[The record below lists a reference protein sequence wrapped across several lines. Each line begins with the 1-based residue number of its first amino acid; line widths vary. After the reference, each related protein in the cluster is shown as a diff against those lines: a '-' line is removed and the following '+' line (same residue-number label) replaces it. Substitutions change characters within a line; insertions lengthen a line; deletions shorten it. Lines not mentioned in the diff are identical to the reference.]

1 VQYNY
6 EKLYPKRSLESLG
19 LFRKECKICHR
30 YFWTF
35 DKNREICGDH
45 ENYGFI
51 NNPVGKK
58 LKYREVWESFSK
70 YLNKRGY
77 AIINRYPVVARW
89 RDDIDFV
96 IASIADFQPWV
107 VEGYT
112 EPPSKKLTV
121 PQFCLRFN
129 DVRNVGLTG
138 RHYTGFVM
146 IGQHAFVKPEEYDM
160 NQYFLDLY
168 YWFEDNN
175 FPMNEFIFHEDKW
188 EGGGNG
194 GTSIEFF
201 IRGLEVANQVY
212 MQYKI
217 INNEWIELDK
227 LKVLDMGMGQER
239 VSWITNGT
247 STSYDIVFPNTIK
260 FLLDNIKYEIDIDLL
275 SKISMYSSLFD
286 FEKNDIKSFEEFLKE
301 KGIDP
306 KNNIEIMRAIYS
318 ISDHI
323 RSLYIAISDGALPS
337 NIGGNYNLRLIARR
351 MFYFIDK
358 YFEIKDIEDFIR
370 KLLIKISEDWYEEKL
385 KENINEIIDILKY
398 EYEKYLEVK
407 KNAQK
412 ILNNLKNID
421 TKKIFELYT
430 SYGISLEIIEDINPD
445 IKINREELNKLI
457 EEHKE
462 KSKKIKKE
470 EKLNLKLNYQET
482 YKSFYESWKKYYDIG
497 KLIGI
502 EDEYLIFDRT
512 VFYPTK
518 GGQVNDT
525 GYIFNLDKIKDYS
538 REILNNYDFPY
549 YVKEI
554 LEDYLN
560 GNKIEGFENYFAKV
574 VDVIEYEKVILHK
587 IDRKVNWDKNS
598 NILQIIDKDRRYK
611 ISRHHTATHLLTSV
625 LRKIYGNH
633 IWQAGAEKDEYE
645 GKLDVTHYKIPS
657 YNEIKLIEKELNK
670 IILEGRKINKF
681 YLLRNEAEE
690 KYGFII
696 YQGGFIPETKLRIVE
711 IENTDVEACS
721 GTHLDNTLEIGLVKI
736 KSVEKIA
743 DGLIRFRFV
752 AGDRVIEEFED
763 YEEKILDIKNKY
775 NIDINNLNNY
785 IEKINKERDE
795 YNKKLNLILDE
806 YIKNNIKDGKLYL
819 ETNLYISDIIKYV
832 LKYKNLIND
841 INLKCK
847 DGIINL
853 KEGEKKV
860 DKFYIKKVN

>member
-1 VQYNY
+1 VQSNY
-6 EKLYPKRSLESLG
+6 EKLYPKKALESLD
-19 LFRKECKICHR
+19 LTRKKCGICGK
-30 YFWTF
+30 YFWTS
-35 DKNREICGDH
+35 DKNREVCGDH

-58 LKYREVWESFSK
+58 LSYREVWENFSK
-70 YLNKRGY
+70 YLNKRDY
-77 AIINRYPVVARW
+77 ATINRYPVVARW

-107 VEGYT
+107 VEGYA

-146 IGQHAFVKPEEYDM
+146 IGQHAFVKPEEYDI

-175 FPMNEFIFHEDKW
+175 FPMDEFLFHEDKW

-201 IRGLEVANQVY
+201 IKGLEVANQVY

-239 VSWITNGT
+239 VAWITNGT
-247 STSYDIVFPNTIK
+247 STSYDIVFPNTMK

-286 FEKNDIKSFEEFLKE
+286 FEKNDIRSFEEFLKE

-337 NIGGNYNLRLIARR
+337 NIGGNYNLRLVARR

-358 YFEIKDIEDFIR
+358 HFEINDIEDFLR

-385 KENINEIIDILKY
+385 KENINEIVDILKY
-398 EYEKYLEVK
+398 EYEKYVEVK

-412 ILNNLKNID
+412 ILNNLKNVD

-430 SYGISLEIIEDINPD
+430 SYGISLEIIEDINPN

-462 KSKKIKKE
+462 KSKKIRKE
-470 EKLNLKLNYQET
+470 EKLNLNINYSET
-482 YKSFYESWKKYYDIG
+482 YKLFYESWKKYYDIG
-497 KLIGI
+497 KLMGI
-502 EDEYLIFDRT
+502 ENEYLIFDRT

-518 GGQVNDT
+518 GGQVNDI
-525 GYIFNLDKIKDYS
+525 GYVFNLDEIKNYS

-554 LEDYLN
+554 LKDYLS
-560 GNKIEGFENYFAKV
+560 GNKVEGFVNYYARV
-574 VDVIEYEKVILHK
+574 IDVIEYEKIILHK
-587 IDRKVNWDKNS
+587 IDRKINWDKNS
-598 NILQIIDKDRRYK
+598 NILQIIDKDRRYR
-611 ISRHHTATHLLTSV
+611 ISRHHTATHLLTFV

-633 IWQAGAEKDEYE
+633 IWQAGAEKNEYE
-645 GKLDVTHYKIPS
+645 GKLDVTHYKVPS
-657 YNEIKLIEKELNK
+657 YNEIKLIERELNK
-670 IILEGRKINKF
+670 TILEGRKINKF

-752 AGDRVIEEFED
+752 AGDRVIEEFEN
-763 YEEKILDIKNKY
+763 YEEKILDIKSKY
-775 NIDINNLNNY
+775 NVDINNLNNY
-785 IEKINKERDE
+785 IEKINKEREE
-795 YNKKLNLILDE
+795 YNKKLNIVLEE

-819 ETNLYISDIIKYV
+819 ETSLYISDIIKYV
-832 LKYKNLIND
+832 LKYKDLIND

>member
-1 VQYNY
+1 VQSNY
-6 EKLYPKRSLESLG
+6 EKLYPKKALESLG
-19 LFRKECKICHR
+19 LIRKKCRICGK
-30 YFWTF
+30 YFWTS
-35 DKNREICGDH
+35 DKNREVCGDH

-58 LKYREVWESFSK
+58 LEYNEVWENFSK

-129 DVRNVGLTG
+129 DIKNVGLTG

-146 IGQHAFVKPEEYDM
+146 IGQHAFVKPEEYDI

-212 MQYKI
+212 MQYRI
-217 INNEWIELDK
+217 INNEWIELYK

-239 VSWITNGT
+239 VAWVTNGT
-247 STSYDIVFPNTIK
+247 STSYDVVFPNTIK

-301 KGIDP
+301 RGIDP

-358 YFEIKDIEDFIR
+358 YFEVNDIEDFLR
-370 KLLIKISEDWYEEKL
+370 KLLIKISDDWYEEKL
-385 KENINEIIDILKY
+385 KENINEIVDILKY
-398 EYEKYLEVK
+398 EYEKYVEVK

-412 ILNNLKNID
+412 ILNNLKNFD

-430 SYGISLEIIEDINPD
+430 SYGISLEIIEDINPN

-457 EEHKE
+457 EKHKE

-470 EKLNLKLNYQET
+470 ERLNLNINYSET

-502 EDEYLIFDRT
+502 EKEYLIFDRT

-518 GGQVNDT
+518 GGQVNDI
-525 GYIFNLDKIKDYS
+525 GYIFNLDEIKNYS
-538 REILNNYDFPY
+538 KEILNNYDFPY
-549 YVKEI
+549 YVKEV
-554 LEDYLN
+554 LKDYLN
-560 GNKIEGFENYFAKV
+560 GNKVEGFENYYAKV
-574 VDVIEYEKVILHK
+574 IDVIEYEKIILHK
-587 IDRKVNWDKNS
+587 IDRKINWNKNS
-598 NILQIIDKDRRYK
+598 NILQIIDKDRRYR

-625 LRKIYGNH
+625 LREIYGNH
-633 IWQAGAEKDEYE
+633 IWQAGAEKNEYE
-645 GKLDVTHYKIPS
+645 GKLDVTHYKVPS
-657 YNEIKLIEKELNK
+657 YNEIKLIEIELNK

-681 YLLRNEAEE
+681 YLLRNEAEK

-752 AGDRVIEEFED
+752 AGDRVIEEFEN

-775 NIDINNLNNY
+775 NVDISNLNNY
-785 IEKINKERDE
+785 IEKIYKERDE
-795 YNKKLNLILDE
+795 YNKKLNIILEE

-832 LKYKNLIND
+832 LKYRDLIKD

>member
-1 VQYNY
+1 VQSNY

-19 LFRKECKICHR
+19 LFRKKCKICGR

-146 IGQHAFVKPEEYDM
+146 IGQHAFVKPEEYDI

-239 VSWITNGT
+239 VAWITNGT

-286 FEKNDIKSFEEFLKE
+286 FENNDIKSFEEFLKE

-358 YFEIKDIEDFIR
+358 YFEVNDIEDFLR

-385 KENINEIIDILKY
+385 KENINEIVDILKY

-430 SYGISLEIIEDINPD
+430 SYGISLEIIEDINPN

-462 KSKKIKKE
+462 KSKKVKKE
-470 EKLNLKLNYQET
+470 EKLNLKLNYPET

-525 GYIFNLDKIKDYS
+525 GYIFNLDEIKNYS
-538 REILNNYDFPY
+538 RDILNNYDFPY

-554 LEDYLN
+554 LKDYLN

-574 VDVIEYEKVILHK
+574 IDVIEYEKIILHK

-598 NILQIIDKDRRYK
+598 NILQIIDKDRRYR

-633 IWQAGAEKDEYE
+633 IWQAGAEKNEYE
-645 GKLDVTHYKIPS
+645 GKLDVTHYKVPS

-795 YNKKLNLILDE
+795 YNKKLNLILEE

>member
-1 VQYNY
+1 VQSDY
-6 EKLYPKRSLESLG
+6 EKLYPKKSLESLG
-19 LFRKECKICHR
+19 LFRKKCKICGR
-30 YFWTF
+30 YFWTS

-58 LKYREVWESFSK
+58 LKYNEVWENFSK
-70 YLNKRGY
+70 YLNKKGY

-129 DVRNVGLTG
+129 DIRNVGLTG

-146 IGQHAFVKPEEYDM
+146 IGQHAFVKPEEYDI

-175 FPMNEFIFHEDKW
+175 FPMNEFLFHEDKW

-217 INNEWIELDK
+217 VNNEWIELDK

-239 VSWITNGT
+239 VAWITNGT
-247 STSYDIVFPNTIK
+247 NTSYDIVFPNTIK
-260 FLLDNIKYEIDIDLL
+260 FLLDNIKYEIDLDLL

-306 KNNIEIMRAIYS
+306 KNNIEIVRAIYS

-358 YFEIKDIEDFIR
+358 YFEINDIEDFLR

-385 KENINEIIDILKY
+385 RENINEIVDILKY
-398 EYEKYLEVK
+398 EYEKYVEVK

-430 SYGISLEIIEDINPD
+430 SYGISLEIIEDINPN

-462 KSKKIKKE
+462 KSRKIKKE
-470 EKLNLKLNYQET
+470 EKLNLELNYPET

-525 GYIFNLDKIKDYS
+525 GYIFNLDEIKNYS
-538 REILNNYDFPY
+538 KDILNNYNFPY

-554 LEDYLN
+554 LKDYLN

-574 VDVIEYEKVILHK
+574 IDVIEYEKIILHK
-587 IDRKVNWDKNS
+587 VDRKINWDKNS
-598 NILQIIDKDRRYK
+598 NILQIIDKDRRYR

-625 LRKIYGNH
+625 LRKMYGNH
-633 IWQAGAEKDEYE
+633 IWQAGAEKNEYE
-645 GKLDVTHYKIPS
+645 GKLDVIHYKVPS

-721 GTHLDNTLEIGLVKI
+721 GTHLDNTLEIGLIKI

-763 YEEKILDIKNKY
+763 YEEKILDIRNKY
-775 NIDINNLNNY
+775 NVDINNLNNY

-795 YNKKLNLILDE
+795 YNKKLNIILEE

-819 ETNLYISDIIKYV
+819 ETNLYVSDIIKYV
-832 LKYKNLIND
+832 LKYKDLIND

-860 DKFYIKKVN
+860 DKFYIKKLN

>member
-1 VQYNY
+1 VQSNY
-6 EKLYPKRSLESLG
+6 EKLYPKRALESLG
-19 LFRKECKICHR
+19 LIRKKCRICGK
-30 YFWTF
+30 YFWTY
-35 DKNREICGDH
+35 DKNREVCGDH

-58 LKYREVWESFSK
+58 LSYREVWENFSK
-70 YLNKRGY
+70 YLNRRGY

-112 EPPSKKLTV
+112 EPPSKKLTI

-146 IGQHAFVKPEEYDM
+146 IGQHAFVKPGEYDI

-217 INNEWIELDK
+217 VNNEWIELDK

-239 VSWITNGT
+239 VAWITNGT

-318 ISDHI
+318 ISDHV

-358 YFEIKDIEDFIR
+358 YFEINDIEDFLR

-398 EYEKYLEVK
+398 EYEKYVEVK

-430 SYGISLEIIEDINPD
+430 SYGISLEIIEDINPN

-462 KSKKIKKE
+462 KSKKIRKE
-470 EKLNLKLNYQET
+470 EKLNLNINYPET

-502 EDEYLIFDRT
+502 ENEYLIFDRT

-525 GYIFNLDKIKDYS
+525 GYIFNLDEIKNYS

-554 LEDYLN
+554 LKDYLN
-560 GNKIEGFENYFAKV
+560 GKKVEGFENYYAKV
-574 VDVIEYEKVILHK
+574 IDVIEYEKIILHK
-587 IDRKVNWDKNS
+587 IDRKINWDKNS
-598 NILQIIDKDRRYK
+598 NILQIIDKDRRYG

-633 IWQAGAEKDEYE
+633 IWQAGAEKNEYE
-645 GKLDVTHYKIPS
+645 GKLDVTHYKVPS
-657 YNEIKLIEKELNK
+657 YNEIKLIERELNK

-690 KYGFII
+690 RYGFII

-736 KSVEKIA
+736 RSVEKIA

-763 YEEKILDIKNKY
+763 YEEKILDIKSKY
-775 NIDINNLNNY
+775 NVDINNLNNY
-785 IEKINKERDE
+785 IEKINREREE
-795 YNKKLNLILDE
+795 YNKKLNIILEE

-832 LKYKNLIND
+832 LKYKDLIKD
-841 INLKCK
+841 INLKCR

>member
-1 VQYNY
+1 VQSDY
-6 EKLYPKRSLESLG
+6 EKLYPKKSLESLG
-19 LFRKECKICHR
+19 LFRKKCKICGR
-30 YFWTF
+30 YFWTS

-58 LKYREVWESFSK
+58 LKYNEVWENFSK

-112 EPPSKKLTV
+112 EPPSKKLTI

-146 IGQHAFVKPEEYDM
+146 IGQHAFLKPEEYDI

-217 INNEWIELDK
+217 VNNEWIELDK

-239 VSWITNGT
+239 VAWITNGT

-260 FLLDNIKYEIDIDLL
+260 FLLDNIKYEIDLDLL

-286 FEKNDIKSFEEFLKE
+286 FEKNDIKYFEEFLKE
-301 KGIDP
+301 KRIDP

-358 YFEIKDIEDFIR
+358 YFEINDIEDFLR

-385 KENINEIIDILKY
+385 KKNINEIVDILKY

-421 TKKIFELYT
+421 TKKIFDLYT
-430 SYGISLEIIEDINPD
+430 SYGISLEIIEDINPN

-462 KSKKIKKE
+462 KSKKIRKE
-470 EKLNLKLNYQET
+470 EKLNLKLNYPET

-525 GYIFNLDKIKDYS
+525 GYIFNLDEIKNYS
-538 REILNNYDFPY
+538 KDILNKYDFPY
-549 YVKEI
+549 YVKEV
-554 LEDYLN
+554 LKDYLN
-560 GNKIEGFENYFAKV
+560 GNKIDGFENYFAKV
-574 VDVIEYEKVILHK
+574 IDVIEYEKIILHK
-587 IDRKVNWDKNS
+587 IDRKINWDKNS
-598 NILQIIDKDRRYK
+598 NILQIIDKDRRYR

-625 LRKIYGNH
+625 LRKMYGNH
-633 IWQAGAEKDEYE
+633 IWQAGAEKNEYE
-645 GKLDVTHYKIPS
+645 GKLDITHYKVPS

-696 YQGGFIPETKLRIVE
+696 YQGGFIPETRLRIVE

-763 YEEKILDIKNKY
+763 YEEKILDIRNKY
-775 NIDINNLNNY
+775 NVDINNLNNY

-795 YNKKLNLILDE
+795 YNKKLNIILEE

-819 ETNLYISDIIKYV
+819 ETNLYISDVIKYV

>member
-1 VQYNY
+1 VQSNY
-6 EKLYPKRSLESLG
+6 EKLYPKKALESLG
-19 LFRKECKICHR
+19 LIRRKCKICGK
-30 YFWTF
+30 YFWTS
-35 DKNREICGDH
+35 DKNREVCGDH

-58 LKYREVWESFSK
+58 LSYKEVWENFSK
-70 YLNKRGY
+70 YLSKRGY

-146 IGQHAFVKPEEYDM
+146 IGQHAFVKPEEYDI

-175 FPMNEFIFHEDKW
+175 FPMNEFLFHEDKW

-217 INNEWIELDK
+217 VNNEWIELSK

-239 VSWITNGT
+239 VTWITNGT

-260 FLLDNIKYEIDIDLL
+260 FLLDNTKYEIDIDLL

-337 NIGGNYNLRLIARR
+337 NIGGNYNLRLVARR

-358 YFEIKDIEDFIR
+358 YFEINDIEDFLR

-385 KENINEIIDILKY
+385 RENINEIIDILKY
-398 EYEKYLEVK
+398 EYEKYVEVK

-412 ILNNLKNID
+412 ILNNLKNVN

-430 SYGISLEIIEDINPD
+430 SYGISLEIIEDINPN

-462 KSKKIKKE
+462 KSKKIRKE
-470 EKLNLKLNYQET
+470 EKLNLNINYPET

-502 EDEYLIFDRT
+502 ENEYLIFDKT

-525 GYIFNLDKIKDYS
+525 GYIFNLDEIKDYS
-538 REILNNYDFPY
+538 REILDNYDFPY

-554 LEDYLN
+554 LKDYLN
-560 GNKIEGFENYFAKV
+560 GKKVEGFENYYAKV
-574 VDVIEYEKVILHK
+574 IDVIEYEKIILHK
-587 IDRKVNWDKNS
+587 IDRKINWNENS
-598 NILQIIDKDRRYK
+598 NILQIIDKDRRYR

-625 LRKIYGNH
+625 LRKMYGNH
-633 IWQAGAEKDEYE
+633 IWQAGAEKNEYE
-645 GKLDVTHYKIPS
+645 GKLDVTHYKVPS
-657 YNEIKLIEKELNK
+657 YNEIKLIERELNK
-670 IILEGRKINKF
+670 IVLEGRKINKF

-690 KYGFII
+690 RYGFII

-752 AGDRVIEEFED
+752 AGDRVIEEFEN
-763 YEEKILDIKNKY
+763 YEEKILDIKSKY
-775 NIDINNLNNY
+775 NVDINNLNNY
-785 IEKINKERDE
+785 IEKINREREE
-795 YNKKLNLILDE
+795 YNKKLNIILEE

-819 ETNLYISDIIKYV
+819 ETSLYISDIIKYV
-832 LKYKNLIND
+832 LKYKDLIKD
-841 INLKCK
+841 INLKCR

>member
-1 VQYNY
+1 MQSNY

-19 LFRKECKICHR
+19 LFRKKCKICGR
-30 YFWTF
+30 YFWTS

-58 LKYREVWESFSK
+58 LEYKEVWESFSK

-146 IGQHAFVKPEEYDM
+146 IGQHAFVRPEEYDM

-247 STSYDIVFPNTIK
+247 STSYDNVFPKTIK
-260 FLLDNIKYEIDIDLL
+260 FLLDNIKYEIDLDLL

-358 YFEIKDIEDFIR
+358 YFEINDIEDFLR

-385 KENINEIIDILKY
+385 KGNINEIVDILKY

-430 SYGISLEIIEDINPD
+430 SYGISLEIIEDINPN

-462 KSKKIKKE
+462 KSKKVKKE
-470 EKLNLKLNYQET
+470 EKLNLKLNYPET
-482 YKSFYESWKKYYDIG
+482 YKPFYESWKKYYDIG

-502 EDEYLIFDRT
+502 ENEYLIFDRT

-525 GYIFNLDKIKDYS
+525 GYIFNLDEIKNYS
-538 REILNNYDFPY
+538 KEILNNYDFPY

-554 LEDYLN
+554 LKDYLN

-574 VDVIEYEKVILHK
+574 IDVIEYEKIILHK
-587 IDRKVNWDKNS
+587 IDRKINWDRNS
-598 NILQIIDKDRRYK
+598 NVLQIIDKDRRYR

-633 IWQAGAEKDEYE
+633 IWQAGAEKNEYE
-645 GKLDVTHYKIPS
+645 GKLDVTHYKVPS
-657 YNEIKLIEKELNK
+657 YNEIKLIERELNK

-690 KYGFII
+690 KYGFTI

-785 IEKINKERDE
+785 IEKISKERDE
-795 YNKKLNLILDE
+795 YNKKLNIILEE

-819 ETNLYISDIIKYV
+819 ETNLYVSDIIKYI
-832 LKYKNLIND
+832 LKYKDLIND

>member
-1 VQYNY
+1 MQSNY

-19 LFRKECKICHR
+19 LFRKKCKICGR

-146 IGQHAFVKPEEYDM
+146 IGQHAFVKPEEYDI

-239 VSWITNGT
+239 VAWITNGT

-286 FEKNDIKSFEEFLKE
+286 FENNDIKSFEEFLKE

-358 YFEIKDIEDFIR
+358 YFEVNDIEDFLR

-385 KENINEIIDILKY
+385 KENINEIVDILKY

-430 SYGISLEIIEDINPD
+430 SYGISLEIIEDINPN

-462 KSKKIKKE
+462 KSKKVKKE
-470 EKLNLKLNYQET
+470 EKLNLKLNYPET

-525 GYIFNLDKIKDYS
+525 GYIFNLDEIKNYS
-538 REILNNYDFPY
+538 RDILNNYDFPY

-554 LEDYLN
+554 LKDYLN

-574 VDVIEYEKVILHK
+574 IDVIEYEKIILHK

-598 NILQIIDKDRRYK
+598 NILQIIDKDRRYR

-633 IWQAGAEKDEYE
+633 IWQAGAEKNEYE
-645 GKLDVTHYKIPS
+645 GKLDVTHYKVPS

-795 YNKKLNLILDE
+795 YNKKLNLILEE

-860 DKFYIKKVN
+860 DKFYIKKAN

>member
-1 VQYNY
+1 VQSNY
-6 EKLYPKRSLESLG
+6 EKLYPKKALESLG
-19 LFRKECKICHR
+19 LIRKKCRICGK
-30 YFWTF
+30 YFWTS
-35 DKNREICGDH
+35 DKNREVCGDH

-58 LKYREVWESFSK
+58 LSYREVWEDFSK
-70 YLNKRGY
+70 YLNKNGY
-77 AIINRYPVVARW
+77 ATINRYPVVARW

-107 VEGYT
+107 VEGYI

-146 IGQHAFVKPEEYDM
+146 IGQHAFVKPEEYDI

-175 FPMNEFIFHEDKW
+175 FPMNEFLFHEDKW

-201 IRGLEVANQVY
+201 IKGLEVANQVY
-212 MQYKI
+212 MQYRI
-217 INNEWIELDK
+217 INNEWIELSK

-239 VSWITNGT
+239 VAWITNGT

-260 FLLDNIKYEIDIDLL
+260 FLLDNIKYEIDTDLL

-358 YFEIKDIEDFIR
+358 YFEINDIEAFLR

-385 KENINEIIDILKY
+385 KENINEIVDILKY
-398 EYEKYLEVK
+398 EYEKYVEVK

-412 ILNNLKNID
+412 ILNNLKNVD

-430 SYGISLEIIEDINPD
+430 SYGISLEIIEDINPN
-445 IKINREELNKLI
+445 IKINKEELNKLI

-462 KSKKIKKE
+462 KSKKIRKE
-470 EKLNLKLNYQET
+470 ERLNLNINYPET

-502 EDEYLIFDRT
+502 ENEYLIFDRT

-518 GGQVNDT
+518 GGQINDT
-525 GYIFNLDKIKDYS
+525 GYIFNLDEIKNYS

-554 LEDYLN
+554 LKDYLN
-560 GNKIEGFENYFAKV
+560 GNKVEGFENYYAKV
-574 VDVIEYEKVILHK
+574 IDVIEYEKIILHK
-587 IDRKVNWDKNS
+587 IDRKINWGKNS
-598 NILQIIDKDRRYK
+598 NVLQIIDKDRRYR

-633 IWQAGAEKDEYE
+633 IWQAGAEKNEYE
-645 GKLDVTHYKIPS
+645 GKLDVTHYKVPS
-657 YNEIKLIEKELNK
+657 YNEIKLIERELNK
-670 IILEGRKINKF
+670 IILEGRRINKF

-690 KYGFII
+690 RYGFII

-775 NIDINNLNNY
+775 NVDINNLNNY

-795 YNKKLNLILDE
+795 YNKKLNIILEE

-819 ETNLYISDIIKYV
+819 ETSLYISDIIKHV
-832 LKYKNLIND
+832 LKYKDLIND

>member
-1 VQYNY
+1 VQSNY
-6 EKLYPKRSLESLG
+6 EKLYPKKSLESLG
-19 LFRKECKICHR
+19 LFRKKCKICGR
-30 YFWTF
+30 YFWNF
-35 DKNREICGDH
+35 DKNRDICGDH

-51 NNPVGKK
+51 NNHVGKK

-70 YLNKRGY
+70 YLNRRGY

-112 EPPSKKLTV
+112 EPPSKKLIV

-146 IGQHAFVKPEEYDM
+146 IGQHAFVKPEEYDI

-239 VSWITNGT
+239 VAWITNGT

-260 FLLDNIKYEIDIDLL
+260 FLLDNIKYGIDIDLL

-358 YFEIKDIEDFIR
+358 YFEINDIEDFIR

-385 KENINEIIDILKY
+385 KENINEIVDILKH

-430 SYGISLEIIEDINPD
+430 SYGISLEIIEDRNPN
-445 IKINREELNKLI
+445 IKINREELNKLV

-462 KSKKIKKE
+462 KSKEIKKE
-470 EKLNLKLNYQET
+470 EKLNLKLNYLET
-482 YKSFYESWKKYYDIG
+482 YESFYESWKKYYDIG

-525 GYIFNLDKIKDYS
+525 GYIFNLDEIKNYS
-538 REILNNYDFPY
+538 REILNNYDFTY

-554 LEDYLN
+554 LKDYLN

-574 VDVIEYEKVILHK
+574 IDVIEYERIILHK
-587 IDRKVNWDKNS
+587 VDRKINWDNNS
-598 NILQIIDKDRRYK
+598 NILQIIDKDRRYR

-633 IWQAGAEKDEYE
+633 IWQSGAEKNEYE
-645 GKLDVTHYKIPS
+645 GKLDVTHYKVPS

-696 YQGGFIPETKLRIVE
+696 YQGGFIPEKKLRIVE

-736 KSVEKIA
+736 KSVEKVA

-763 YEEKILDIKNKY
+763 FEEKILDIKNKY

-832 LKYKNLIND
+832 LKYKDLIND

-860 DKFYIKKVN
+860 DKFYIKKLN

>member
-1 VQYNY
+1 VQSNY
-6 EKLYPKRSLESLG
+6 EKLYPKKALESLG
-19 LFRKECKICHR
+19 LIRKKCKICGK
-30 YFWTF
+30 YFWTS
-35 DKNREICGDH
+35 DKNREVCGDH

-58 LKYREVWESFSK
+58 LSYREVWENFSK

-112 EPPSKKLTV
+112 EPPSKKLTI

-146 IGQHAFVKPEEYDM
+146 IGQHAFVKPEEYDI

-217 INNEWIELDK
+217 VNNEWIELSK

-239 VSWITNGT
+239 VAWITNGT

-318 ISDHI
+318 ISDHV

-358 YFEIKDIEDFIR
+358 YFEINDIEDFLR

-398 EYEKYLEVK
+398 EYEKYVEVK

-412 ILNNLKNID
+412 ILNNLKNVD

-430 SYGISLEIIEDINPD
+430 SYGISLEIIEDINPN

-462 KSKKIKKE
+462 KSKKIRKE
-470 EKLNLKLNYQET
+470 EKLNLNINYPET

-502 EDEYLIFDRT
+502 ENEYLIFDRT

-518 GGQVNDT
+518 GGQINDT
-525 GYIFNLDKIKDYS
+525 GYIFNLDEIKNYS

-554 LEDYLN
+554 LKDYLN
-560 GNKIEGFENYFAKV
+560 GKKVEGFENYYAKV
-574 VDVIEYEKVILHK
+574 IDVIEYEKIILHK
-587 IDRKVNWDKNS
+587 IDRKINWNKNS
-598 NILQIIDKDRRYK
+598 NILQIIDKDRRYR

-633 IWQAGAEKDEYE
+633 IWQAGAEKNEYE
-645 GKLDVTHYKIPS
+645 GKLDVTHYKVPS
-657 YNEIKLIEKELNK
+657 YNEIKLIERELNK

-690 KYGFII
+690 IYGFII

-763 YEEKILDIKNKY
+763 YEEKILDIKSKY
-775 NIDINNLNNY
+775 NVDINNLNNY
-785 IEKINKERDE
+785 IEKINKEREE
-795 YNKKLNLILDE
+795 YNKKLNIILEE

-832 LKYKNLIND
+832 LKYKDLIKD
-841 INLKCK
+841 INLKCR

>member
-1 VQYNY
+1 MQSNY

-19 LFRKECKICHR
+19 LFRKKCKICGR
-30 YFWTF
+30 YFWTS

-58 LKYREVWESFSK
+58 LEYKEVWESFSK
-70 YLNKRGY
+70 YLNKKGY

-146 IGQHAFVKPEEYDM
+146 IGQHAFVRPEEYDM

-239 VSWITNGT
+239 VAWITNGT
-247 STSYDIVFPNTIK
+247 STSYDIVFPKTIK
-260 FLLDNIKYEIDIDLL
+260 FLLDNIKYEIDLDLL

-286 FEKNDIKSFEEFLKE
+286 FEKNDIKSFEEFLKG

-306 KNNIEIMRAIYS
+306 KNNVEIMRAIYS

-358 YFEIKDIEDFIR
+358 YFEINDIEDFLR

-385 KENINEIIDILKY
+385 KENINEIVDILKY

-430 SYGISLEIIEDINPD
+430 SYGISLEIIEDINPN

-470 EKLNLKLNYQET
+470 EKLNLKLNYLET

-525 GYIFNLDKIKDYS
+525 GYIFNLDEIKNYS
-538 REILNNYDFPY
+538 KEILNNYNFPY

-554 LEDYLN
+554 LKDYLN

-574 VDVIEYEKVILHK
+574 IDVIEYEKIILHK
-587 IDRKVNWDKNS
+587 IDRKINWDINS
-598 NILQIIDKDRRYK
+598 NVLQIIDKDRRYR

-625 LRKIYGNH
+625 LRKMYGNH
-633 IWQAGAEKDEYE
+633 IWQAGAEKNEYE
-645 GKLDVTHYKIPS
+645 GKLDVTHYKVPS

-690 KYGFII
+690 KYGFTI

-785 IEKINKERDE
+785 IEKISKERDE
-795 YNKKLNLILDE
+795 YNKKLNIILEE

-819 ETNLYISDIIKYV
+819 ETNLYVSDVIKYI
-832 LKYKNLIND
+832 LKYKDLIND

-860 DKFYIKKVN
+860 DKFYIKKIN

>member
-1 VQYNY
+1 VQSNY
-6 EKLYPKRSLESLG
+6 EKLYPKKALESLG
-19 LFRKECKICHR
+19 LIRKKCRICGK
-30 YFWTF
+30 YFWTS
-35 DKNREICGDH
+35 DKNREVCGDH

-58 LKYREVWESFSK
+58 LSYREVWEDFSK
-70 YLNKRGY
+70 YLNKNGY
-77 AIINRYPVVARW
+77 ATINRYPVVARW

-107 VEGYT
+107 VEGYI

-146 IGQHAFVKPEEYDM
+146 IGQHAFVKPEEYDI

-175 FPMNEFIFHEDKW
+175 FPMNEFLFHEDKW

-201 IRGLEVANQVY
+201 IKGLEVANQVY
-212 MQYKI
+212 MQYRI
-217 INNEWIELDK
+217 INNEWIELSK

-239 VSWITNGT
+239 VAWITNGT

-260 FLLDNIKYEIDIDLL
+260 FLLDNIKYEIDKDLL

-301 KGIDP
+301 RGIDP

-358 YFEIKDIEDFIR
+358 YFEINDIEDFLR

-385 KENINEIIDILKY
+385 KENINEIVDILKY
-398 EYEKYLEVK
+398 EYEKYVEVK

-412 ILNNLKNID
+412 ILNNLKNVD

-430 SYGISLEIIEDINPD
+430 SYGISLEIIEDINPN
-445 IKINREELNKLI
+445 IKINKEELNKLI

-462 KSKKIKKE
+462 KSKKIRKE
-470 EKLNLKLNYQET
+470 ERLNLNINYPET

-502 EDEYLIFDRT
+502 ENEYLIFDRT

-518 GGQVNDT
+518 GGQINDT
-525 GYIFNLDKIKDYS
+525 GYIFNLDEIKNYS

-554 LEDYLN
+554 LKDYLN
-560 GNKIEGFENYFAKV
+560 GNKVEGFENYYAKV
-574 VDVIEYEKVILHK
+574 IDVIEYEKIILHK
-587 IDRKVNWDKNS
+587 IDRKINWGKNS
-598 NILQIIDKDRRYK
+598 NVLQIIDKDRRYR

-633 IWQAGAEKDEYE
+633 IWQAGAEKNEYE
-645 GKLDVTHYKIPS
+645 GKLDVTHYKVPS
-657 YNEIKLIEKELNK
+657 YNEIKLIERELNK
-670 IILEGRKINKF
+670 IILEGRRINKF

-690 KYGFII
+690 RYGFII

-721 GTHLDNTLEIGLVKI
+721 GTHLDNILEIGLVKI

-775 NIDINNLNNY
+775 NVDINNLNNY

-795 YNKKLNLILDE
+795 YNKKLNIILEE

-819 ETNLYISDIIKYV
+819 ETSLYISDIIKHV
-832 LKYKNLIND
+832 LKYKDLIND

>member
-1 VQYNY
+1 MQSNY

-19 LFRKECKICHR
+19 LFRKKCKICGR
-30 YFWTF
+30 YFWTS

-58 LKYREVWESFSK
+58 LEYKEVWENFSK
-70 YLNKRGY
+70 YLNKKGY

-217 INNEWIELDK
+217 INNEWMELDK

-239 VSWITNGT
+239 VAWITNGT
-247 STSYDIVFPNTIK
+247 STSYDIVFPKTIK
-260 FLLDNIKYEIDIDLL
+260 FLLDNIKYEIDLDLL

-286 FEKNDIKSFEEFLKE
+286 FEKNDIKSFEEFLKG

-306 KNNIEIMRAIYS
+306 KNNVEIMRAIYA

-358 YFEIKDIEDFIR
+358 YFEINDIEDFLR

-385 KENINEIIDILKY
+385 KGNINEIVDILKY

-412 ILNNLKNID
+412 ILNNLKNVD

-430 SYGISLEIIEDINPD
+430 SYGISLEIIEDINPN

-462 KSKKIKKE
+462 KSKKVKKE
-470 EKLNLKLNYQET
+470 EKLNLKLNYPET

-497 KLIGI
+497 KLLGI
-502 EDEYLIFDRT
+502 ENEYLIFDRT

-525 GYIFNLDKIKDYS
+525 GYIFNLDEIKNYS
-538 REILNNYDFPY
+538 KEILNNYDFPY

-554 LEDYLN
+554 LKDYLN

-574 VDVIEYEKVILHK
+574 IDVIEYEKIILHK
-587 IDRKVNWDKNS
+587 IDRKINWDRNS
-598 NILQIIDKDRRYK
+598 NVLQIIDKDRRYR

-633 IWQAGAEKDEYE
+633 IWQAGAEKNEYE
-645 GKLDVTHYKIPS
+645 GKLDVTHYKVPS

-690 KYGFII
+690 KYGFTI

-785 IEKINKERDE
+785 IEKISKERDE
-795 YNKKLNLILDE
+795 YNKKLNIILEE

-819 ETNLYISDIIKYV
+819 ETNLYVSDIIKYI
-832 LKYKNLIND
+832 LKYKDLIND

>member
-1 VQYNY
+1 MQSNY
-6 EKLYPKRSLESLG
+6 EKLYPKRALESLG
-19 LFRKECKICHR
+19 LIRKKCRICGK
-30 YFWTF
+30 YFWTY
-35 DKNREICGDH
+35 DKNREVCGDH

-58 LKYREVWESFSK
+58 LSYREVWENFSK

-112 EPPSKKLTV
+112 EPPSKKLTI

-146 IGQHAFVKPEEYDM
+146 IGQHAFVKPEEYDI

-217 INNEWIELDK
+217 VNNEWIELDK

-239 VSWITNGT
+239 VAWITNGT

-358 YFEIKDIEDFIR
+358 YFEINDIEDFLR

-385 KENINEIIDILKY
+385 KENINEIVDILKY
-398 EYEKYLEVK
+398 EYEKYVEVK

-412 ILNNLKNID
+412 ILNNLKNVD

-430 SYGISLEIIEDINPD
+430 SYGISLEIIEDINPN

-462 KSKKIKKE
+462 KSKKIRKE
-470 EKLNLKLNYQET
+470 EKLNLNINYPET

-502 EDEYLIFDRT
+502 ENEYLIFDRT

-525 GYIFNLDKIKDYS
+525 GYIFNLDEIKNYS

-554 LEDYLN
+554 LKDYLN
-560 GNKIEGFENYFAKV
+560 GKKVEGFENYYAKV
-574 VDVIEYEKVILHK
+574 IDVIEYEKIILHK

-598 NILQIIDKDRRYK
+598 NILQIIDKDRRYR

-633 IWQAGAEKDEYE
+633 IWQAGAEKNEYE
-645 GKLDVTHYKIPS
+645 GKLDVTHYKVPS
-657 YNEIKLIEKELNK
+657 YNEIKLIERELNK

-721 GTHLDNTLEIGLVKI
+721 GTHLDNTLEIGLIKI

-763 YEEKILDIKNKY
+763 YEEKILDIKTKY
-775 NIDINNLNNY
+775 NVDINNLNNY
-785 IEKINKERDE
+785 IEKINKEREE
-795 YNKKLNLILDE
+795 YNKKLNIILEE

-819 ETNLYISDIIKYV
+819 ETSLYISDIIKYV
-832 LKYKNLIND
+832 LKYKDLIKD
-841 INLKCK
+841 INLKCR

>member
-1 VQYNY
+1 VQSNY
-6 EKLYPKRSLESLG
+6 EKLYPKRALESSG
-19 LFRKECKICHR
+19 LIRKKCRICGK
-30 YFWTF
+30 YFWTSN
-35 DKNREICGDH
+35 KNREVCGDH

-58 LKYREVWESFSK
+58 LSYREVWENFSK

-112 EPPSKKLTV
+112 EPPSKKLTI

-146 IGQHAFVKPEEYDM
+146 IGQHAFVKPEEYDI

-217 INNEWIELDK
+217 VNNEWIELDK

-239 VSWITNGT
+239 VAWITNGT

-358 YFEIKDIEDFIR
+358 YFEINDIEDFLR

-385 KENINEIIDILKY
+385 KENINEIVDILKY
-398 EYEKYLEVK
+398 EYEKYVEVK

-412 ILNNLKNID
+412 ILNNLKNVD

-430 SYGISLEIIEDINPD
+430 SYGISLEIIEDINPN

-462 KSKKIKKE
+462 KSKKIRKE
-470 EKLNLKLNYQET
+470 EKLNLNINYPET

-502 EDEYLIFDRT
+502 ENEYLIFDRT

-525 GYIFNLDKIKDYS
+525 GYIFNLDEIKNYS

-554 LEDYLN
+554 LKDYLN
-560 GNKIEGFENYFAKV
+560 GKKVEGFENYYAKV
-574 VDVIEYEKVILHK
+574 IDVIEYEKIILHK

-598 NILQIIDKDRRYK
+598 NILQIIDKDRRYR

-633 IWQAGAEKDEYE
+633 IWQAGAEKNEYE
-645 GKLDVTHYKIPS
+645 GKLDVTHYKVPS
-657 YNEIKLIEKELNK
+657 YNEIKLIERELNK

-721 GTHLDNTLEIGLVKI
+721 GTHLDNTLEIGLIKI

-763 YEEKILDIKNKY
+763 YEEKILDIKTKY
-775 NIDINNLNNY
+775 NVDINNLNNY
-785 IEKINKERDE
+785 IEKINKEREE
-795 YNKKLNLILDE
+795 YNKKLNIILEE

-819 ETNLYISDIIKYV
+819 ETSLYISDIIKYV
-832 LKYKNLIND
+832 LKYKDLIKD
-841 INLKCK
+841 INLKCR

>member
-1 VQYNY
+1 VQSNY
-6 EKLYPKRSLESLG
+6 EKLYPKKALESLG
-19 LFRKECKICHR
+19 LIRKKCRICGK
-30 YFWTF
+30 YFWTS
-35 DKNREICGDH
+35 DKNREVCGDH

-58 LKYREVWESFSK
+58 LEYNEVWENFSK

-77 AIINRYPVVARW
+77 TIINRYPVVARW

-129 DVRNVGLTG
+129 DIKNVGLTG

-146 IGQHAFVKPEEYDM
+146 IGQHAFVKPEEYDI

-217 INNEWIELDK
+217 VNNEWIELDK

-239 VSWITNGT
+239 VAWVTNGK

-301 KGIDP
+301 RGIDP

-358 YFEIKDIEDFIR
+358 YFEINDIEDFLR

-385 KENINEIIDILKY
+385 KENINEIVDILKY
-398 EYEKYLEVK
+398 EYEKYVEVK

-412 ILNNLKNID
+412 ILNNLKNVD

-430 SYGISLEIIEDINPD
+430 SYGISLEIIEDINPN

-457 EEHKE
+457 EKHKE

-470 EKLNLKLNYQET
+470 ERLNLNINYPET

-502 EDEYLIFDRT
+502 EKEYLIFDRT

-518 GGQVNDT
+518 GGQVNDI
-525 GYIFNLDKIKDYS
+525 GYIFNLDEIKNYS
-538 REILNNYDFPY
+538 KEILNNYDFPY
-549 YVKEI
+549 YVKEV
-554 LEDYLN
+554 LKDYLN
-560 GNKIEGFENYFAKV
+560 GNKVEGFENYYAKV
-574 VDVIEYEKVILHK
+574 IDVIEYEKIILHK
-587 IDRKVNWDKNS
+587 IDRKINWNKNS
-598 NILQIIDKDRRYK
+598 NILQIIDRDGRYR
-611 ISRHHTATHLLTSV
+611 ISRHHTATHLLISV

-633 IWQAGAEKDEYE
+633 IWQAGAEKNEYE
-645 GKLDVTHYKIPS
+645 GKLDVTHYKVPS
-657 YNEIKLIEKELNK
+657 YNEIKLIERELNK

-690 KYGFII
+690 RYGFII

-752 AGDRVIEEFED
+752 AGDRVIEEFEN
-763 YEEKILDIKNKY
+763 YEEKILDIKSKY
-775 NIDINNLNNY
+775 NVDINNLNNY

-795 YNKKLNLILDE
+795 YNKKLNIILEE

-832 LKYKNLIND
+832 LKYKDLIND
-841 INLKCK
+841 INLKCR

>member
-1 VQYNY
+1 
-6 EKLYPKRSLESLG
+6 
-19 LFRKECKICHR
+19 
-30 YFWTF
+30 
-35 DKNREICGDH
+35 
-45 ENYGFI
+45 
-51 NNPVGKK
+51 
-58 LKYREVWESFSK
+58 
-70 YLNKRGY
+70 
-77 AIINRYPVVARW
+77 
-89 RDDIDFV
+89 
-96 IASIADFQPWV
+96 
-107 VEGYT
+107 
-112 EPPSKKLTV
+112 
-121 PQFCLRFN
+121 LRFN

-146 IGQHAFVKPEEYDM
+146 IGQHAFVKPEEYDI

-217 INNEWIELDK
+217 VNNEWIELDK

-239 VSWITNGT
+239 VAWVTNGK

-301 KGIDP
+301 RGIDP

-358 YFEIKDIEDFIR
+358 YFEINDIEDFLR

-385 KENINEIIDILKY
+385 RENINEIIDILKY
-398 EYEKYLEVK
+398 EYEKYVEVK

-412 ILNNLKNID
+412 ILNNLKNVD

-430 SYGISLEIIEDINPD
+430 SYGISLEIIEDINPN

-457 EEHKE
+457 EKHKE

-470 EKLNLKLNYQET
+470 ERLNLNINYPET

-502 EDEYLIFDRT
+502 EKEYLIFDRT

-518 GGQVNDT
+518 GGQVNDI
-525 GYIFNLDKIKDYS
+525 GYIFNLDEIKNYS
-538 REILNNYDFPY
+538 KEILNNYDFPY
-549 YVKEI
+549 YVKEV
-554 LEDYLN
+554 LKDYLN
-560 GNKIEGFENYFAKV
+560 GNKVEGFENYYAKV
-574 VDVIEYEKVILHK
+574 IDVIEYEKIILHK
-587 IDRKVNWDKNS
+587 IDRKINWNKNS
-598 NILQIIDKDRRYK
+598 NILQIIDKDRRYR

-633 IWQAGAEKDEYE
+633 IWQAGAEKNEYE
-645 GKLDVTHYKIPS
+645 GKLDVTHYKVPS
-657 YNEIKLIEKELNK
+657 YNEIKLIEIELNK

-681 YLLRNEAEE
+681 YLLRNEAEK

-752 AGDRVIEEFED
+752 AGDRVIEEFEN

-775 NIDINNLNNY
+775 NVDISNLNNY
-785 IEKINKERDE
+785 IEKIYKERDE
-795 YNKKLNLILDE
+795 YNKKLNIILEE

-832 LKYKNLIND
+832 LKYKDLIND
-841 INLKCK
+841 INLKCR

>member
-1 VQYNY
+1 
-6 EKLYPKRSLESLG
+6 
-19 LFRKECKICHR
+19 
-30 YFWTF
+30 
-35 DKNREICGDH
+35 
-45 ENYGFI
+45 
-51 NNPVGKK
+51 
-58 LKYREVWESFSK
+58 
-70 YLNKRGY
+70 
-77 AIINRYPVVARW
+77 
-89 RDDIDFV
+89 
-96 IASIADFQPWV
+96 
-107 VEGYT
+107 
-112 EPPSKKLTV
+112 
-121 PQFCLRFN
+121 
-129 DVRNVGLTG
+129 
-138 RHYTGFVM
+138 M
-146 IGQHAFVKPEEYDM
+146 IGQHAFVKPEEYDI

-239 VSWITNGT
+239 VAWITNGT

-286 FEKNDIKSFEEFLKE
+286 FENNDIKSFEEFLKE

-358 YFEIKDIEDFIR
+358 YFEVNDIEDFLR

-385 KENINEIIDILKY
+385 KENINEIVDILKY

-430 SYGISLEIIEDINPD
+430 SYGISLEIIEDINPN

-462 KSKKIKKE
+462 KSKKVKKE
-470 EKLNLKLNYQET
+470 EKLNLKLNYPET

-525 GYIFNLDKIKDYS
+525 GYIFNLDEIKNYS
-538 REILNNYDFPY
+538 RDILNNYDFPY

-554 LEDYLN
+554 LKDYLN

-574 VDVIEYEKVILHK
+574 IDVIEYEKIILHK

-598 NILQIIDKDRRYK
+598 NILQIIDKDRRYR

-633 IWQAGAEKDEYE
+633 IWQAGAEKNEYE
-645 GKLDVTHYKIPS
+645 GKLDVTHYKVPS
-657 YNEIKLIEKELNK
+657 YNEIRLIEKELNK

-696 YQGGFIPETKLRIVE
+696 YQG
-711 IENTDVEACS
+711 D
-721 GTHLDNTLEIGLVKI
+721 
-736 KSVEKIA
+736 
-743 DGLIRFRFV
+743 
-752 AGDRVIEEFED
+752 
-763 YEEKILDIKNKY
+763 
-775 NIDINNLNNY
+775 
-785 IEKINKERDE
+785 
-795 YNKKLNLILDE
+795 
-806 YIKNNIKDGKLYL
+806 LYQKQ
-819 ETNLYISDIIKYV
+819 N
-832 LKYKNLIND
+832 
-841 INLKCK
+841 
-847 DGIINL
+847 
-853 KEGEKKV
+853 
-860 DKFYIKKVN
+860 